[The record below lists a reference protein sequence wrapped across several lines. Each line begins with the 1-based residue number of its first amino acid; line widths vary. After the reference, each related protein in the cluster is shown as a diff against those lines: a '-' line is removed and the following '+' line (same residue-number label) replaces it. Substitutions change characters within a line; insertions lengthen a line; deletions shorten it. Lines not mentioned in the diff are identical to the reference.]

1 MSRETPEQE
10 SILNRAAVRWHSDD
24 PIVCLQRALVEA
36 EQLDECARQREAEKQ
51 QQPIERVIAGL
62 ANLSRIADTL
72 ERLAGE
78 MTAAPVPF
86 PTGTRGEL
94 VGALVGA
101 AIGSGLDVGAGDDDD
116 DDEPNSEGH

>member
-1 MSRETPEQE
+1 M
-10 SILNRAAVRWHSDD
+10 NRAAVRWHSDD

-78 MTAAPVPF
+78 MTAPPF

-101 AIGSGLDVGAGDDDD
+101 AIGSGLDIAGAGDDDD
-116 DDEPNSEGH
+116 EPSSEGH

>member
-1 MSRETPEQE
+1 MSRETPEQQ

-51 QQPIERVIAGL
+51 QAPIERVIAGL
-62 ANLSRIADTL
+62 ANLARIADTL

-78 MTAAPVPF
+78 MTAPPF

-101 AIGSGLDVGAGDDDD
+101 AIGSGLDIGDGQGDDD
-116 DDEPNSEGH
+116 DDEPSSEGH